1 MNSDKQKFVE
11 AARCG
16 LKWLEVQAERKS
28 AGQWKHEILKRVCN
42 AVIDSSG
49 DRVSFIAKDIYE
61 SEKEQ
66 ESGSQLNKE
75 FRRFGK
81 ILDSWAES
89 FNEVAMDYGFSAYL
103 SGKLLR
109 PVQHN
114 VLELYVRKID
124 SSATVS
130 KDKIPQGHIRYTV
143 WERKALPRWQQRLL
157 NRDMGVGTHLLL
169 AAIFLLVPIVA
180 LIYAVALGFLTYY
193 QPTIWNV
200 SVFIG
205 VICVEFFVLRGL
217 YEFWYFH
224 DRKIMML
231 PIQFTPLEQPPTA
244 LVMRGEKDKRWPVI
258 HAMATSAECILCD
271 GTVFLRK
278 ESHYRY
284 RVIGACNRHP
294 TEHRFTF
301 DYTNM
306 LGKVLAD

>member
-1 MNSDKQKFVE
+1 
-11 AARCG
+11 
-16 LKWLEVQAERKS
+16 
-28 AGQWKHEILKRVCN
+28 
-42 AVIDSSG
+42 
-49 DRVSFIAKDIYE
+49 
-61 SEKEQ
+61 
-66 ESGSQLNKE
+66 
-75 FRRFGK
+75 
-81 ILDSWAES
+81 
-89 FNEVAMDYGFSAYL
+89 
-103 SGKLLR
+103 
-109 PVQHN
+109 
-114 VLELYVRKID
+114 
-124 SSATVS
+124 
-130 KDKIPQGHIRYTV
+130 
-143 WERKALPRWQQRLL
+143 
-157 NRDMGVGTHLLL
+157 MGVGTHLFL
-169 AAIFLLVPIVA
+169 AATFLLVPIVA

-200 SVFIG
+200 SIFIG

-231 PIQFTPLEQPPTA
+231 PIQLTPLEQPPTA
-244 LVMRGEKDKRWPVI
+244 LVMRREKDKRWPVV
-258 HAMATSAECILCD
+258 HVMATSSDCLLCD